1 MMSDDHDPF
10 LDLLERFAARGV
22 DLKPGNT
29 TLDMIR
35 HLLDLVEEQDV
46 RIRGLEDGYR
56 RLKGEQAILGAQTKG
71 DPKIGKIDGE
81 TGG

>member
-1 MMSDDHDPF
+1 MSDGHDQF

-35 HLLDLVEEQDV
+35 HLLDVVEEQDV

-56 RLKGEQAILGAQTKG
+56 RLKGEQAILGTQTPG
-71 DPKIGKIDGE
+71 EPKIGPLGGE
-81 TGG
+81 TGE

>member
-1 MMSDDHDPF
+1 MSDHDPF

-35 HLLDLVEEQDV
+35 HLLDVVEEQDV
-46 RIRGLEDGYR
+46 RIRALEDGYR
-56 RLKGEQAILGAQTKG
+56 RLKGEQALLSGQAKG
-71 DPKIGKIDGE
+71 EPKIGEIGGE
-81 TGG
+81 TG